1 MVRRCV
7 FGCPPPQTLFPF
19 PKNPW
24 LRSQWLNFTHF
35 EESGIS
41 ESSQLCARHFTEDN
55 FVNISQHKMGFAAH
69 LSLTD
74 TAIPSIYTVGQQSSS
89 TKPSTRDVGCQ
100 YEAPKM
106 KVASTQVGVCA
117 PNKPRRRSKAIQVRP
132 RGTSISCST
141 EDLGLCPSPPFASN
155 PVKKPRFE
163 CSPASSLSQLDDS
176 RDSTFPEAS
185 VMADGSH
192 SNFQPPSNT
201 AKYLVYEDNL
211 MDLFK
216 ACRMCLQ
223 TCTIEKYVTGT
234 FLSIIQTCHH
244 CLHKGHW
251 NSQPFIGKIP
261 ADNLQLSSTV
271 ALSGASYFNAHEQTP
286 PSPDSVLTCTVKC
299 EPSDEEDFHEDIQ
312 APLSPR

>member
-1 MVRRCV
+1 
-7 FGCPPPQTLFPF
+7 
-19 PKNPW
+19 
-24 LRSQWLNFTHF
+24 
-35 EESGIS
+35 
-41 ESSQLCARHFTEDN
+41 
-55 FVNISQHKMGFAAH
+55 MGFAAH

-117 PNKPRRRSKAIQVRP
+117 PNKPRRRSKAIQ
-132 RGTSISCST
+132 
-141 EDLGLCPSPPFASN
+141 
-155 PVKKPRFE
+155 PRFE

-286 PSPDSVLTCTVKC
+286 PAQTV
-299 EPSDEEDFHEDIQ
+299 F
-312 APLSPR
+312 